1 MLAALHVLVA
11 GGLLALELRL
21 TCLDGRQALLRLVV
35 VAAALLLALTVGG
48 PSGASLLNT
57 ALGKPF
63 QRTLGRLVAFSCI
76 AGTWL

>member
-21 TCLDGRQALLRLVV
+21 TCLDGRQALLRLVI
-35 VAAALLLALTVGG
+35 VATAFLLALTVYG
-48 PSGASLLNT
+48 PYGASLLYT
-57 ALGKPF
+57 ALEKPF
-63 QRTLGRLVAFSCI
+63 QFKLGRLIAFSCI